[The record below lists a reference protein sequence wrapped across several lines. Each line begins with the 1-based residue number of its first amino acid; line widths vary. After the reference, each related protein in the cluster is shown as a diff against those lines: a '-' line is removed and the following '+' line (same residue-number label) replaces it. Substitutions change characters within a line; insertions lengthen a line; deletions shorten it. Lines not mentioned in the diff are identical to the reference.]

1 MGSEMVV
8 GRQNESQA
16 PPHPPPLTPPA
27 ELSRSITRDG
37 QLLGCLFAIS
47 NFYFVKGFVR
57 KRNQLCHRRNF
68 ERIAKAVNA
77 VRRECSLLYNR

>member
-1 MGSEMVV
+1 MVV
-8 GRQNESQA
+8 GRQNKSQTGPP
-16 PPHPPPLTPPA
+16 PPH

-57 KRNQLCHRRNF
+57 KRNQLYHRRNF

-77 VRRECSLLYNR
+77 VR

>member
-1 MGSEMVV
+1 MGSEIVV
-8 GRQNESQA
+8 GRQNKSQTGGG
-16 PPHPPPLTPPA
+16 PPH

-57 KRNQLCHRRNF
+57 KRNQLYHRRNF

-77 VRRECSLLYNR
+77 VR

>member
-1 MGSEMVV
+1 MGSEIVV
-8 GRQNESQA
+8 GRQNKSQTS
-16 PPHPPPLTPPA
+16 PPH

-57 KRNQLCHRRNF
+57 KRNQLYHRGNF

-77 VRRECSLLYNR
+77 VRCQCFLLYKR